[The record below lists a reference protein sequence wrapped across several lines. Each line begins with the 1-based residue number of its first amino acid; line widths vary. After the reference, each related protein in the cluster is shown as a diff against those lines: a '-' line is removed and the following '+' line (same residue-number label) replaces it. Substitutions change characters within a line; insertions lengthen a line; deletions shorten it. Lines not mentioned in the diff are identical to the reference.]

1 MEGAAE
7 MVSLDSAPNPDA
19 LTVEEAAS
27 YLRISRAKLAQ
38 MIARDS
44 VPSFQLGRRRFFLR
58 PVVDEW
64 LRDLAQR
71 RVR

>member
-1 MEGAAE
+1 MAQP
-7 MVSLDSAPNPDA
+7 STPPNPDA

-58 PVVDEW
+58 SVLDEW
-64 LRDLAQR
+64 LRGLATGGDSAA
-71 RVR
+71 